1 MRTGARRSELQ
12 ETERVIEVG
21 RLACLADPAG
31 ALYVEEERMLLI
43 ADLHLEKASSFAAR
57 GQFLPPYDTAV
68 TLANL
73 TRLVA
78 RYAPTTVIALG
89 DSFHDDGGMRRL
101 DADNRAL
108 VRALQAGRTFIW
120 IAGNHDTG
128 AAAALSDGEVVDE
141 VRVSGVA
148 LRHEP
153 SASETG
159 PEIAGHLHPA
169 AKLRLRGCTVRRRC
183 FATDGRRLV
192 MPAFGAYAG
201 GLNLLDKAFA
211 PLFPAGATAHMLG
224 TDRVYAV
231 SRALL
236 LPD

>member
-1 MRTGARRSELQ
+1 LQ

-21 RLACLADPAG
+21 RLACIADPAG
-31 ALYVEEERMLLI
+31 ALYVESERMLLI
-43 ADLHLEKASSFAAR
+43 ADLHLEKASAFAAR

-73 TRLVA
+73 TGLVA

-89 DSFHDDGGMRRL
+89 DSFHDDGGARRL
-101 DADNRAL
+101 DAGNREL

-120 IAGNHDTG
+120 IAGNHDAGVAT
-128 AAAALSDGEVVDE
+128 ALSEGEIVEE
-141 VRVSGVA
+141 VLVAGVA
-148 LRHEP
+148 LRHAP
-153 SASETG
+153 SACEAG
-159 PEIAGHLHPA
+159 PEIAGHLHPV

-201 GLNLLDKAFA
+201 GLNLLDDAFA
-211 PLFPAGATAHMLG
+211 PLFPGGAVAHMLG

-231 SRALL
+231 SRSLL